1 MADTQSQSNAAG
13 TGAQTSQSRSGAGA
27 AAQTAATGAAG
38 SGQAE
43 RKEPGQA
50 APSSDAATAV
60 RTAGTRAG
68 DAAEAAGQV
77 SQAAAGATREA
88 GERGRNALRES
99 AESWRGAAEPFL
111 SMQSELNH
119 WFDDLW
125 RQATGMGML
134 PSLRPSRPFA
144 ALSAAPMFGLPAVDL
159 KETGEAYKICAEL
172 PGLKP
177 EDIELE
183 IKGDALLLTGHKSE
197 EKDDHRAAY
206 RISERR
212 FGRFERRFPLPPDVD
227 RERIEAAFQDGVLT
241 VTLPRELSAER
252 SGNRIQIRS

>member
-1 MADTQSQSNAAG
+1 MADVQHPTHAPG
-13 TGAQTSQSRSGAGA
+13 VGAQKPQEGA
-27 AAQTAATGAAG
+27 AASASTGAKIKPG
-38 SGQAE
+38 SPQAE
-43 RKEPGQA
+43 RKEGAQSGP
-50 APSSDAATAV
+50 SDAAAAV
-60 RTAGTRAG
+60 RTAGSRAG
-68 DAAEAAGQV
+68 DAAEAAAQV

-88 GERGRNALRES
+88 GERGRNAVRES

-144 ALSAAPMFGLPAVDL
+144 ALSTGPMFGLPAVDL
-159 KETGEAYKICAEL
+159 KETNEAYRICAEL
-172 PGLKP
+172 PGLRP

-183 IKGDALLLTGHKSE
+183 IKGEALVLTGHKME
-197 EKDDHRAAY
+197 EKDDHRATY

-227 RERIEAAFQDGVLT
+227 RQKIQADFRDGVLT
-241 VTLPRELSAER
+241 VTLPREASAQH
-252 SGNRIQIRS
+252 SANRIQIRS

>member
-1 MADTQSQSNAAG
+1 MADPQAPTNASA
-13 TGAQTSQSRSGAGA
+13 SGARTTQPQATTAPGA
-27 AAQTAATGAAG
+27 SGKSG
-38 SGQAE
+38 SPPSE
-43 RKEPGQA
+43 RKDASQGGP
-50 APSSDAATAV
+50 PDAATAV
-60 RTAGTRAG
+60 RTAGIRAG

-77 SQAAAGATREA
+77 SRAAAGATREA

-125 RQATGMGML
+125 RQATGLGML
-134 PSLRPSRPFA
+134 PALRPSRPFA
-144 ALSAAPMFGLPAVDL
+144 ALSPASMFGLPAVDL
-159 KETGEAYKICAEL
+159 KETDEAYKLCAEL
-172 PGLKP
+172 PGLRP
-177 EDIELE
+177 ADIELE
-183 IKGDALLLTGHKSE
+183 IKGEALVLTGHKSE

-227 RERIEAAFQDGVLT
+227 LSKIEADFRDGVLT
-241 VTLPRELSAER
+241 VTLPRQVSAER
-252 SGNRIQIRS
+252 AGSRIQIRS

>member
-1 MADTQSQSNAAG
+1 MLGERADSG
-13 TGAQTSQSRSGAGA
+13 RSGAA
-27 AAQTAATGAAG
+27 AAAAAPRAAG
-38 SGQAE
+38 A
-43 RKEPGQA
+43 
-50 APSSDAATAV
+50 
-60 RTAGTRAG
+60 RAG
-68 DAAEAAGQV
+68 DAAEAAGRV

-88 GERGRNALRES
+88 GERGRDAIRES

-144 ALSAAPMFGLPAVDL
+144 ALSPAPMFGLPAVDL
-159 KETGEAYKICAEL
+159 KETDEAYKICAEL

-177 EDIELE
+177 DDIELE
-183 IKGDALLLTGHKSE
+183 IKGDALVLTGHKAE

-212 FGRFERRFPLPPDVD
+212 FGRFERRFPLPPDID
-227 RERIEAAFQDGVLT
+227 RERIEAAFNDGVLT
-241 VTLPRELSAER
+241 VTLPRQASGEPSA
-252 SGNRIQIRS
+252 NRIQIRS

>member
-1 MADTQSQSNAAG
+1 MAETQPQTGATG
-13 TGAQTSQSRSGAGA
+13 TGGQTPPSRGGA
-27 AAQTAATGAAG
+27 AATGAGASAKTASG
-38 SGQAE
+38 QPERKESGQA
-43 RKEPGQA
+43 GSA
-50 APSSDAATAV
+50 DAATAV
-60 RTAGTRAG
+60 RTAGVRAG

-88 GERGRNALRES
+88 GERGRNAIRES

-144 ALSAAPMFGLPAVDL
+144 ALSTASMFGLPAVDL
-159 KETGEAYKICAEL
+159 KETDEAYKICAEL

-183 IKGDALLLTGHKSE
+183 IKGEALVLTGHKSE
-197 EKDDHRAAY
+197 EKDDHRASY

-227 RERIEAAFQDGVLT
+227 PKKIQAQFSDGVLT
-241 VTLPRELSAER
+241 VTLPREAHGDYGS
-252 SGNRIQIRS
+252 NRIQIRS

>member
-1 MADTQSQSNAAG
+1 MADVQPQAHAAG
-13 TGAQTSQSRSGAGA
+13 TGAQKSQPQEGA
-27 AAQTAATGAAG
+27 AAAAKGKPGSIQSEHKEGAQG
-38 SGQAE
+38 G
-43 RKEPGQA
+43 P
-50 APSSDAATAV
+50 SDAATAV
-60 RTAGTRAG
+60 RTAGSRAG
-68 DAAEAAGQV
+68 DAAEAAGHV

-88 GERGRNALRES
+88 GERGRNAIRES

-144 ALSAAPMFGLPAVDL
+144 SLSTGPMFGQPAVDL
-159 KETGEAYKICAEL
+159 KETDEAYKICAEL
-172 PGLKP
+172 PGLRP

-183 IKGDALLLTGHKSE
+183 IKGDALVLTGHKNE
-197 EKDDHRAAY
+197 EKDDHRATY

-227 RERIEAAFQDGVLT
+227 RARIEADFREGVLT
-241 VTLPRELSAER
+241 VILPRETSAQR
-252 SGNRIQIRS
+252 SGSRIQIRS

>member
-1 MADTQSQSNAAG
+1 
-13 TGAQTSQSRSGAGA
+13 
-27 AAQTAATGAAG
+27 
-38 SGQAE
+38 
-43 RKEPGQA
+43 
-50 APSSDAATAV
+50 
-60 RTAGTRAG
+60 
-68 DAAEAAGQV
+68 V
-77 SQAAAGATREA
+77 SKAAAGATREA
-88 GERGRNALRES
+88 GERGRNAIRES

-125 RQATGMGML
+125 RQATGLGMM

-144 ALSAAPMFGLPAVDL
+144 ALSTASMFGLPAVDL
-159 KETGEAYKICAEL
+159 KETDEAYKICAEL
-172 PGLKP
+172 PGLRP

-183 IKGDALLLTGHKSE
+183 IKGEALLLTGHKSE

-227 RERIEAAFQDGVLT
+227 RERIEAAFKDGVLT
-241 VTLPRELSAER
+241 VTLPRQMSGEH
-252 SGNRIQIRS
+252 SGNRIKIRS

>member
-1 MADTQSQSNAAG
+1 MADTQPQTSATG
-13 TGAQTSQSRSGAGA
+13 TGGQATPSRGGAAAAGAGA
-27 AAQTAATGAAG
+27 SAKAASAQ
-38 SGQAE
+38 SE
-43 RKEPGQA
+43 RKDAGPAG
-50 APSSDAATAV
+50 PSDAAAAV

-144 ALSAAPMFGLPAVDL
+144 ALSAASMFGLPAVDL
-159 KETGEAYKICAEL
+159 KETDEAYKICAEL
-172 PGLKP
+172 PGLRP

-183 IKGDALLLTGHKSE
+183 IKGEALVLTGHKTE

-227 RERIEAAFQDGVLT
+227 RGKIEAAFHDGVLT
-241 VTLPRELSAER
+241 VTLPREASAER
-252 SGNRIQIRS
+252 LGNRIQIRG